1 MPPPVLRRGKTPT
14 RSEPKPKLDKE
25 QMRQRIEKAYREGR
39 MSEEQYLKNK
49 EKFGSGTL
57 NIA

>member
-49 EKFGSGTL
+49 EKFQ
-57 NIA
+57 